1 MFFRVLLV
9 SGTITVVEIFHA
21 YDERRL
27 DLFHVS
33 GSYSGMVFGEVRHRS
48 SGPPVQSLIVGQT
61 CRGQRGYARNRRVV
75 ADERRIPQE
84 RIQQRVG
91 QLGRVLGGEHE
102 NNPNERPCSLRFFNT
117 SSDPFASRL
126 SSSQT
131 SIVCLPSV
139 NQSLQCANTVFQN
152 RYMSHEP
159 RILSMSSGSE

>member
-1 MFFRVLLV
+1 MNVVYPRNESNNV
-9 SGTITVVEIFHA
+9 S
-21 YDERRL
+21 DNW
-27 DLFHVS
+27 
-33 GSYSGMVFGEVRHRS
+33 
-48 SGPPVQSLIVGQT
+48 VG
-61 CRGQRGYARNRRVV
+61 YWV
-75 ADERRIPQE
+75 ANTRI
-84 RIQQRVG
+84 
-91 QLGRVLGGEHE
+91 
-102 NNPNERPCSLRFFNT
+102 NPNERPCSLRFFNT